1 MKIKEKI
8 HINKKEEPI
17 IIKRKDREDLLNIK
31 SKDFDKYVSQLINLA
46 NQISQATRPN
56 NIGNISEMFKE
67 FKRKNK
73 NGKLD
78 DWEKYYRSKQKDSI
92 EVATKKISNYIN
104 KLSESLNSINE
115 TVVKDWVEDLI
126 FEKTYSGLNIQ
137 EIIIKKIAQM
147 NNATYRLS
155 NRKEEAKGIDG
166 YINEKPVS
174 IKPTSY
180 DIKHLQEDID
190 VKIIR
195 YKKKNN
201 KLIIYYNDLNKN
213 SDISLFLFYHTFHFI
228 LKLIP
233 ILLCQ
238 VLF

>member
-1 MKIKEKI
+1 MKTKEKI

-17 IIKRKDREDLLNIK
+17 VIKRKDREDLLNIK
-31 SKDFDKYVSQLINLA
+31 SKDFDKYVPQLINLA

-201 KLIIYYNDLNKN
+201 KLIIYYNDLNK
-213 SDISLFLFYHTFHFI
+213 
-228 LKLIP
+228 K
-233 ILLCQ
+233 Q
-238 VLF
+238 

>member
-31 SKDFDKYVSQLINLA
+31 SKDFDKYVPQLINLA

-104 KLSESLNSINE
+104 KLSESLNSIDE

-201 KLIIYYNDLNKN
+201 KLIIYYNDLNK
-213 SDISLFLFYHTFHFI
+213 
-228 LKLIP
+228 K
-233 ILLCQ
+233 Q
-238 VLF
+238 

>member
-1 MKIKEKI
+1 MKTKEKI

-17 IIKRKDREDLLNIK
+17 IIKRNDMEELLNIK
-31 SKDFDKYVSQLINLA
+31 SKDFDKYVPQLINLA

-201 KLIIYYNDLNKN
+201 KLIIYYNDLNK
-213 SDISLFLFYHTFHFI
+213 
-228 LKLIP
+228 K
-233 ILLCQ
+233 Q
-238 VLF
+238 

>member
-31 SKDFDKYVSQLINLA
+31 SKDFDKYVPQLINLA

-104 KLSESLNSINE
+104 KLSESLNSIDE
-115 TVVKDWVEDLI
+115 TVVKDWVEDLV

-201 KLIIYYNDLNKN
+201 KLIIYYNDLNK
-213 SDISLFLFYHTFHFI
+213 
-228 LKLIP
+228 K
-233 ILLCQ
+233 Q
-238 VLF
+238 

>member
-1 MKIKEKI
+1 MKTKEKI

-17 IIKRKDREDLLNIK
+17 IIKRNDREDLLNIK
-31 SKDFDKYVSQLINLA
+31 SKDFDKYVPQLINLA

-78 DWEKYYRSKQKDSI
+78 DQEKYYRSKQKDSI

-104 KLSESLNSINE
+104 KLSESLNSIDE

-201 KLIIYYNDLNKN
+201 KLIIYYNDLNK
-213 SDISLFLFYHTFHFI
+213 
-228 LKLIP
+228 K
-233 ILLCQ
+233 Q
-238 VLF
+238 

>member
-1 MKIKEKI
+1 MKTKEKI

-17 IIKRKDREDLLNIK
+17 VIKRKDREDLLNIK
-31 SKDFDKYVSQLINLA
+31 SKDFDKYVPQLINLA

-73 NGKLD
+73 NGTLD
-78 DWEKYYRSKQKDSI
+78 DWEKYYISKQKDTI
-92 EVATKKISNYIN
+92 EVATKKILSYIN
-104 KLSESLNSINE
+104 KLRESLNGIDES
-115 TVVKDWVEDLI
+115 VVKDWVEDLI

-201 KLIIYYNDLNKN
+201 KLIIYYNDLNK
-213 SDISLFLFYHTFHFI
+213 
-228 LKLIP
+228 K
-233 ILLCQ
+233 Q
-238 VLF
+238 

>member
-1 MKIKEKI
+1 MKTKEKI

-17 IIKRKDREDLLNIK
+17 IIKRNDREDLLNIK
-31 SKDFDKYVSQLINLA
+31 SKDFDKYVPQLINLA

-104 KLSESLNSINE
+104 KLSESLNSIDE

-201 KLIIYYNDLNKN
+201 KLIIYYNDLNK
-213 SDISLFLFYHTFHFI
+213 
-228 LKLIP
+228 K
-233 ILLCQ
+233 Q
-238 VLF
+238 

>member
-31 SKDFDKYVSQLINLA
+31 SKDFDKYVPQLINLA

-180 DIKHLQEDID
+180 DIKYLQEDID

-201 KLIIYYNDLNKN
+201 KLIIYYNDLNK
-213 SDISLFLFYHTFHFI
+213 
-228 LKLIP
+228 K
-233 ILLCQ
+233 Q
-238 VLF
+238 

>member
-1 MKIKEKI
+1 MKTKEKI

-17 IIKRKDREDLLNIK
+17 VIKRKDMEDLLNIK
-31 SKDFDKYVSQLINLA
+31 SKSFDKYIPQLINLA

-104 KLSESLNSINE
+104 KLSESLNSIDE

-180 DIKHLQEDID
+180 DIKYLQEDID

-201 KLIIYYNDLNKN
+201 KLIIYYNDLNK
-213 SDISLFLFYHTFHFI
+213 
-228 LKLIP
+228 K
-233 ILLCQ
+233 Q
-238 VLF
+238 

>member
-1 MKIKEKI
+1 MKTKEKI

-17 IIKRKDREDLLNIK
+17 VIKRKDMEDLLNIK
-31 SKDFDKYVSQLINLA
+31 SKSFDKYIPQLINLA

-56 NIGNISEMFKE
+56 NVGNLSEMFKK
-67 FKRKNK
+67 FKSKNK
-73 NGKLD
+73 NGTLD
-78 DWEKYYRSKQKDSI
+78 DWEKYYISKQKDTI
-92 EVATKKISNYIN
+92 EVATKKILSYIN
-104 KLSESLNSINE
+104 KLRESLNGIDES
-115 TVVKDWVEDLI
+115 VVKDWVEDLI

-180 DIKHLQEDID
+180 DIKYLQEDID

-201 KLIIYYNDLNKN
+201 KLIIYYNDLNK
-213 SDISLFLFYHTFHFI
+213 
-228 LKLIP
+228 K
-233 ILLCQ
+233 Q
-238 VLF
+238 

>member
-1 MKIKEKI
+1 MKTKEKI

-17 IIKRKDREDLLNIK
+17 IIKRNDMEELLNIK
-31 SKDFDKYVSQLINLA
+31 SKDFDKYVPQLINLA

-104 KLSESLNSINE
+104 KLSESLNSIDE

-201 KLIIYYNDLNKN
+201 KLIIYYNDLNK
-213 SDISLFLFYHTFHFI
+213 
-228 LKLIP
+228 K
-233 ILLCQ
+233 Q
-238 VLF
+238 

>member
-31 SKDFDKYVSQLINLA
+31 SKDFDKYVPQLINLA

-201 KLIIYYNDLNKN
+201 KLIIYYNDLNK
-213 SDISLFLFYHTFHFI
+213 
-228 LKLIP
+228 K
-233 ILLCQ
+233 Q
-238 VLF
+238 

>member
-31 SKDFDKYVSQLINLA
+31 SKDFDKYVPQLINLA

-73 NGKLD
+73 NGTLD
-78 DWEKYYRSKQKDSI
+78 DWEKYYISKQKDTI
-92 EVATKKISNYIN
+92 EVATKKILSYIN
-104 KLSESLNSINE
+104 KLRESLNGIDES
-115 TVVKDWVEDLI
+115 VVKDWVEDLI

-201 KLIIYYNDLNKN
+201 KLIIYYNDLNK
-213 SDISLFLFYHTFHFI
+213 
-228 LKLIP
+228 K
-233 ILLCQ
+233 Q
-238 VLF
+238 

>member
-1 MKIKEKI
+1 MKTKEKI

-31 SKDFDKYVSQLINLA
+31 SKDFDKYVPQLINLA

-73 NGKLD
+73 NGTLD
-78 DWEKYYRSKQKDSI
+78 DWEKYYISKQKDTI
-92 EVATKKISNYIN
+92 EVATKKILSYIN
-104 KLSESLNSINE
+104 KLRESLNGIDES
-115 TVVKDWVEDLI
+115 VVKDWVEDLI

-201 KLIIYYNDLNKN
+201 KLIIYYNDLNK
-213 SDISLFLFYHTFHFI
+213 
-228 LKLIP
+228 K
-233 ILLCQ
+233 Q
-238 VLF
+238 

>member
-17 IIKRKDREDLLNIK
+17 IIKRNDMEELLNIK
-31 SKDFDKYVSQLINLA
+31 SKDFDKYVPQLINLA

-104 KLSESLNSINE
+104 KLSESLNSIDE

-201 KLIIYYNDLNKN
+201 KLIIYYNDLNK
-213 SDISLFLFYHTFHFI
+213 
-228 LKLIP
+228 K
-233 ILLCQ
+233 Q
-238 VLF
+238 